1 MNLVTFKSRDNEIGH
16 EVEQVKSCKTAMSEV
31 RNAAIKKGIEADDQ
45 GCIKIPFSYA
55 MGWQKRGKGHNSLTG
70 HAAVMGLT

>member
-45 GCIKIPFSYA
+45 GCINIPCSYA
-55 MGWQKRGKGHNSLTG
+55 IS
-70 HAAVMGLT
+70 